1 MVFSKRSV
9 NSLVAGYKGL
19 FLYCSNK
26 VFVVVFVVVV
36 VAFIRFENYY
46 VQQLKE
52 EGKLL
57 TKI

>member
-9 NSLVAGYKGL
+9 NSLVD
-19 FLYCSNK
+19 
-26 VFVVVFVVVV
+26 FV
-36 VAFIRFENYY
+36 RFENYY